1 MIPSKT
7 AKLDVEKLRKWIG
20 HEEQVSDVI
29 TTDLIRKFYATF
41 DLEEPVPE
49 MGQTAPRLIH
59 FCLAQATAP
68 TVALGTDG
76 HPRKGHF
83 LPPVPLPRRMWAA
96 GRMNFR
102 KDLRVGDEVRRVS
115 RIADVV
121 PKNGRG
127 GLLCF
132 VTVEHV
138 IGVDGNAV
146 VNETQDIVYRSMD
159 EGASSKPGEPAKPGN
174 EQRRIQPSPQLL
186 FRYSALT
193 FNSHRIHY
201 DRRFVAEVKQYPGLV
216 VHGPLQATLLANFAT
231 KIHGAMPS
239 SFNFRSVSPLFDYDP
254 FILHAEEDGSKL
266 KLWTAREGGPVAMM
280 AEASWA

>member
-1 MIPSKT
+1 MIPSE
-7 AKLDVEKLRKWIG
+7 AARLNVEMLRQWIG
-20 HEEQVSDVI
+20 REEQVNDVI

-59 FCLAQATAP
+59 FCLAQATTP
-68 TVALGTDG
+68 TAALGTDG
-76 HPRKGHF
+76 HPTKGHF

-96 GRMNFR
+96 GRLNFR
-102 KDLRVGDEVRRVS
+102 GDLRVGDSVRRVS

-121 PKNGRG
+121 PKNGRA

-174 EQRRIQPSPQLL
+174 EQRRIEPSPQLL

-201 DRRFVAEVKQYPGLV
+201 DRRFVAEVEQYPGLV

-254 FILHAEEDGSKL
+254 FILHAEEDGNKL